1 MMLNFLSS
9 NRKLCLKIMFHL
21 NIILALAD
29 VLWVFIY
36 SSVWD
41 NQHNSYYFK
50 LTTVHTIVKI
60 LALIQICLKIAI
72 SVFIFTQFKSLQITN
87 KDLLDFTYFSDL
99 DGSKSNKLSSIQK

>member
-1 MMLNFLSS
+1 MLNFLNS

-21 NIILALAD
+21 NVILSLAD
-29 VLWVFIY
+29 VLWIVIY
-36 SSVWD
+36 SNVWD

-50 LTTVHTIVKI
+50 MTSIHTVVKI
-60 LALIQICLKIAI
+60 LCIIQICLKIAI
-72 SVFIFTQFKSLQITN
+72 SVLIFTQFKSLQITN